1 MVALFHCRG
10 CSSVWMRVR
19 RGFPFF
25 TNRSVLAVYNASQMT
40 PSAWGAKTLH
50 SRLLLVLLL
59 LIFGLELLFSVR
71 RLSQTWDEADH
82 LVSGYRSWGCAD
94 FSFDPTHPPLA
105 KLVAAAPLLW
115 MPLRQAGPSCQ
126 AHDVGDEFDDAGQFL
141 YANDADRVLTHA
153 RLVMMLFPLALVV
166 LVWQFARQVF
176 GQQAALLATVL
187 LVLEP
192 NILAHGALVNTDVA
206 LTTFFFASLFAFYE
220 YVEAPSLWKAVLVG
234 LAVGITL
241 ASKFSGVV
249 VVPVLIMLAAIEIFL
264 RRRVLLS
271 SVLFSRRLRELIFA
285 SVTTILLIWSVYGFH
300 SQTRPTA
307 GYKLRWQRILLT
319 DRQLHS
325 SSEERPGPRV
335 ISLFRAARLLPEPY
349 LNGLEA
355 IVQTTNAGKRMY
367 LFGHSYEK
375 GKWFYFPAS
384 LLVKLTLPS
393 LLLVVLSA
401 SQFSFWSAH
410 RRQLLYLAMPAI
422 IFLLFS
428 MKSALDIGFRHILPV
443 LPFML
448 IFASAGAV
456 AFGSRSRKCATLVV
470 AMLLWHAFSSAR
482 AFPDYLSY
490 VNEAFGG
497 PKNAYKYLSD
507 SNVDWGQSLKEIREY
522 FVHNPAAPCWFMQNG
537 TADAGY
543 YQIPCDTAFQENYPS
558 RIVHALPER
567 MNGTV
572 LISAHYLSGL
582 GWFQEFGTDP
592 FAAFKSKV
600 PVMKIGGSSVLV
612 FRGDFDT
619 HLLAAISASLLSA
632 KLQREGQF
640 DAALQY
646 ATSAANLA
654 PEAAYPQLALC
665 SVDEA
670 LGSFDEAASHCNQ
683 GQSSLGVH
691 TDYNHDLLMVA
702 RAIASNLQKP

>member
-1 MVALFHCRG
+1 MI
-10 CSSVWMRVR
+10 
-19 RGFPFF
+19 
-25 TNRSVLAVYNASQMT
+25 
-40 PSAWGAKTLH
+40 PSAWGAKPAH
-50 SRLLLVLLL
+50 SRVLLMSLL
-59 LIFGLELLFSVR
+59 LIFALELSFSVH

-115 MPLRQAGPSCQ
+115 MSLRQAGPSCE

-141 YANDADRVLTHA
+141 YANDADRVLMRA
-153 RLVMMLFPLALVV
+153 RSVMMLFPLALVV
-166 LVWQFARQVF
+166 LVWQFAGRVF
-176 GQQAALLATVL
+176 GQRTALLATIL

-206 LTTFFFASLFAFYE
+206 LTASFFAALFAFYE

-234 LAVGITL
+234 LAVGIIL
-241 ASKFSGVV
+241 SSKFSGVV
-249 VVPVLIMLAAIEIFL
+249 VVPVLIVLAAVEIFL

-271 SVLFSRRLRELIFA
+271 PVLFSRRLRDLTLA
-285 SVTTILLIWSVYGFH
+285 SVTAVLLIWSVYGFH

-319 DRQLHS
+319 DRQPHTS
-325 SSEERPGPRV
+325 SAERPGPRV
-335 ISLFRAARLLPEPY
+335 ISLLRVARVLPEPY
-349 LNGLEA
+349 LNGLEV

-367 LFGHSYEK
+367 LFGHTYEK
-375 GKWFYFPAS
+375 GTWFYFPAS
-384 LLVKLTLPS
+384 LLVKLTLPV
-393 LLLVVLSA
+393 LLLVILSA
-401 SQFSFWSAH
+401 LQFSFWSVH
-410 RRQLLYLAMPAI
+410 GRQLLYLAIPAI
-422 IFLLFS
+422 IFLSFS
-428 MKSALDIGFRHILPV
+428 MRSALDIGFRHILPV
-443 LPFML
+443 LPFVL
-448 IFASAGAV
+448 IFAAAGAG
-456 AFGSRSRKCATLVV
+456 AFCSGSFKRATLVV
-470 AMLLWHAFSSAR
+470 AMLLWHAFSSAH
-482 AFPDYLSY
+482 AFPEYLSY
-490 VNEAFGG
+490 ANEAFDG
-497 PKNAYKYLSD
+497 PQNAYKYLSD

-522 FVHNPAAPCWFMQNG
+522 LVHTPAAPCWFMQNG

-558 RIVHALPER
+558 RIDHALPKR

-572 LISAHYLSGL
+572 LVSAHYLSGL

-592 FAAFKSKV
+592 FAAFKSEV

-619 HLLAAISASLLSA
+619 HVLAAISASLLSA
-632 KLQREGQF
+632 KLQREGQL

-654 PEAAYPQLALC
+654 PESAYPQLALC
-665 SVDEA
+665 SVQEA
-670 LGSFDEAASHCNQ
+670 RDSFDVAALHCQ
-683 GQSSLGVH
+683 SGQNSLSLH
-691 TDYNHDLLMVA
+691 AEYNHDLLMVA
-702 RAIASNLQKP
+702 KAIASNLQKP

>member
-1 MVALFHCRG
+1 MIG
-10 CSSVWMRVR
+10 
-19 RGFPFF
+19 
-25 TNRSVLAVYNASQMT
+25 
-40 PSAWGAKTLH
+40 SAWLGKALN

-59 LIFGLELLFSVR
+59 LICALQLSFSVR

-82 LVSGYRSWGCAD
+82 LLSGYRSWGCAD

-105 KLVAAAPLLW
+105 KLVAAVPLLW
-115 MPLRQAGPSCQ
+115 MPLRQAGPSCE

-141 YANDADRVLTHA
+141 YANDADRVLTRA
-153 RLVMMLFPLALVV
+153 RLAMMLFPLVLVV
-166 LVWQFARQVF
+166 LVWQFTRRMF
-176 GQQAALLATVL
+176 GQQGALLATVL
-187 LVLEP
+187 LVFEP

-206 LTTFFFASLFAFYE
+206 LTTSFFAALFAFYE
-220 YVEAPSLWKAVLVG
+220 YVEAPALWKAVIVG
-234 LAVGITL
+234 LAVGVTL
-241 ASKFSGVV
+241 SSKFSGVV
-249 VVPVLIMLAAIEIFL
+249 LIPVLIVLAAIEIFL
-264 RRRVLLS
+264 HRHVLLS
-271 SVLFSRRLRELIFA
+271 PILLSKRLRDLTLA
-285 SVTTILLIWSVYGFH
+285 SLTAILLIWSAYGFH
-300 SQTRPTA
+300 SHTRPTT
-307 GYKLRWQRILLT
+307 GYKLKWQRILLT
-319 DRQLHS
+319 DRQVHTGS
-325 SSEERPGPRV
+325 AERPVPRV
-335 ISLFRAARLLPEPY
+335 ISLFRVVRALPEPY

-355 IVQTTNAGKRMY
+355 IVQTTTAGKRMY
-367 LFGHSYEK
+367 LFGHSYEN

-401 SQFSFWSAH
+401 SRFSFWFAH
-410 RRQLLYLAMPAI
+410 RRQLLYLAVPAI
-422 IFLLFS
+422 TFLSFS
-428 MKSALDIGFRHILPV
+428 MRSALDIGFRHILPV
-443 LPFML
+443 LPFVL

-456 AFGSRSRKCATLVV
+456 AFGSRSFKGATLVV
-470 AMLLWHAFSSAR
+470 AMLLWHAFSSAH
-482 AFPDYLSY
+482 AFPEYLSY

-497 PKNAYKYLSD
+497 PKNGYKYLSD

-522 FVHNPAAPCWFMQNG
+522 LVHNPGMPCWFMQNG

-558 RIVHALPER
+558 RIVHALPKR

-572 LISAHYLSGL
+572 LISAHYFSGL

-592 FAAFKSKV
+592 FAAFRSQN

-632 KLQREGQF
+632 KMQREGQL

-646 ATSAANLA
+646 ATSAASLA

-670 LGSFDEAASHCNQ
+670 LGRFDQAASHCHQ
-683 GQSSLGVH
+683 GQVSLSMH
-691 TDYNHDLLMVA
+691 ADYNHDLLMVGK
-702 RAIASNLQKP
+702 AIASNLQKP